1 MNDLIAKKY
10 VKALVD
16 GRDVKNIA
24 VVSKNLNN
32 ISSAFSDDKFNSI
45 ISSPEV
51 SDSKKVELVISLVK
65 KADKTL
71 INFVKLLGE
80 KRRLEILPFI
90 ATELNVQI
98 AKMNNTYVGVVYTN
112 EELSKD
118 YVSSIEKQFS
128 KKFDV
133 KLSLSQNVC
142 DYDGIKV
149 DIDGLGVEIS
159 FSKERLKSQMI
170 NHILQ
175 AVTKTISTVFGLSFP
190 TNALPMFPSS

>member
-1 MNDLIAKKY
+1 MNDLVAKKY

-16 GRDVKNIA
+16 GRDTKNIA
-24 VVSKNLNN
+24 SVSNNLNS

-51 SDSKKVELVISLVK
+51 SDSKKVELVISLVE

-71 INFVKLLGE
+71 TNFVKLLGE

-90 ATELNVQI
+90 AHELNVQI

-142 DYDGIKV
+142 DFDGIKV

-175 AVTKTISTVFGLSFP
+175 AV
-190 TNALPMFPSS
+190 

>member
-1 MNDLIAKKY
+1 MNDLIAKRY

-16 GRDVKNIA
+16 GRD
-24 VVSKNLNN
+24 SKAIKALSTNLNT
-32 ISSAFSDDKFNSI
+32 ISTAYADEKFNSI

-51 SDSKKVELVISLVK
+51 SDSKKVELVLSLVK
-65 KADKTL
+65 KADETL
-71 INFVKLLGE
+71 TNFVKLLGE
-80 KRRLEILPFI
+80 KRRLTLLPDI
-90 ATELNVQI
+90 ATELDVQI
-98 AKMNNTYVGVVYTN
+98 AKLNNEYVGVVYTN
-112 EELSKD
+112 QELSKD

-133 KLSLSQNVC
+133 NLSLSQNVC

-170 NHILQ
+170 DHILK
-175 AVTKTISTVFGLSFP
+175 AV
-190 TNALPMFPSS
+190 

>member
-1 MNDLIAKKY
+1 MNDLIAKRY

-16 GRDVKNIA
+16 GRD
-24 VVSKNLNN
+24 SKAIKALSANLNT
-32 ISSAFSDDKFNSI
+32 ISTAYADEKFNSI

-51 SDSKKVELVISLVK
+51 SDSKKVELVLSLVK
-65 KADKTL
+65 KADETL
-71 INFVKLLGE
+71 TNFVKLLGE
-80 KRRLEILPFI
+80 KRRLSLLSDI
-90 ATELNVQI
+90 AAELDVQI
-98 AKMNNTYVGVVYTN
+98 AKLNNEYVGVVYTN
-112 EELSKD
+112 QELSKD

-133 KLSLSQNVC
+133 NLSLSQNVC

-170 NHILQ
+170 DHILK
-175 AVTKTISTVFGLSFP
+175 AD
-190 TNALPMFPSS
+190 